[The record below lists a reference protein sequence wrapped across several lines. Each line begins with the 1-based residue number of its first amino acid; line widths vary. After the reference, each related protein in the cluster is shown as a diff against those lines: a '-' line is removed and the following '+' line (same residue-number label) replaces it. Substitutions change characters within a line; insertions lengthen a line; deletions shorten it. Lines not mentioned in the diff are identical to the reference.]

1 MHNIKLP
8 DYITLSEKEKEEI
21 FPILQKLTP
30 EEAFTIGYLKG
41 SMHGS
46 DKAYKAA
53 ENILKKFIK

>member
-8 DYITLSEKEKEEI
+8 DYIILSEKEKEEI

-30 EEAFTIGYLKG
+30 EEAFTIGYIKG
-41 SMHGS
+41 SLHES

-53 ENILKKFIK
+53 EKILKNIK

>member
-8 DYITLSEKEKEEI
+8 DYIILSEKEEEEI

-30 EEAFTIGYLKG
+30 EEAFIIGYLKG
-41 SMHGS
+41 SLQGS

-53 ENILKKFIK
+53 EKILKNIK